1 MCAIELES
9 PDSYLIVPTGLLS
22 PFQLFKTVELQFCS
36 FQARVPE
43 QETMERTDQSVR
55 KYKRQSEE
63 MLSKHWNLLKIKR
76 LKTQLWKLQ
85 SV

>member
-36 FQARVPE
+36 FQAKVPE

-55 KYKRQSEE
+55 KYKR
-63 MLSKHWNLLKIKR
+63 
-76 LKTQLWKLQ
+76 
-85 SV
+85 